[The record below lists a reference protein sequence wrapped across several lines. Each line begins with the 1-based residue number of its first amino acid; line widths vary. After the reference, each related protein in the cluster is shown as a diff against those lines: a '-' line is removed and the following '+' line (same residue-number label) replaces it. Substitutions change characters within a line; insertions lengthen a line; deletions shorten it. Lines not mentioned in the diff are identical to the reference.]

1 MLHISGKTFYL
12 LFIID
17 IRQTFLI
24 IMRCGVVCSDKDQL
38 QSRDQLAP
46 DYQYSVDGYYSTRR
60 PSFENA
66 APFIRGITC
75 TDDELHHNDLIAT
88 ATTAASRGHHGCL
101 VLDKPLGTYGTA
113 ATPASRLCHHATP
126 TAVTSCADCQ
136 SDYDRRRVVKT
147 TAAPPAN
154 GVDVTMTTTTRQKD
168 KAHRHHVYELP
179 HVV

>member
-1 MLHISGKTFYL
+1 MA
-12 LFIID
+12 
-17 IRQTFLI
+17 R
-24 IMRCGVVCSDKDQL
+24 SDKDQL

-46 DYQYSVDGYYSTRR
+46 DYQYSVDDYYSTRR
-60 PSFENA
+60 PSFDNA
-66 APFIRGITC
+66 APFIRGTTC
-75 TDDELHHNDLIAT
+75 TDDVLHHSDLMAT
-88 ATTAASRGHHGCL
+88 TTTAASRGHHGCL

-147 TAAPPAN
+147 TAAAPAN
-154 GVDVTMTTTTRQKD
+154 GVDVTMTTTTSSRPPKD
-168 KAHRHHVYELP
+168 RAHRHHVYELP